1 MSQINFPSPPNLP
14 LSPNQFDTRYQDGLN
29 NVFRLY
35 FNRISGTLQNILGPQ
50 GGQFLNFPSA
60 AFYDTTD
67 QTAASTTVA
76 YPVSLNSTSF
86 SNGVTVVSGSR
97 ITAAY
102 SGIYNIQFSLQ
113 YVNTDSQIHDIDIWF
128 RKNGTNLADSNS
140 RFSVPNKHGSVDG
153 HLIATLNFFADLV
166 TDDYVEIMWRTDNV
180 AISLE
185 TLPSTSS
192 PDRPAI
198 PSAIVTA
205 TFVSSKLEGA

>member
-1 MSQINFPSPPNLP
+1 
-14 LSPNQFDTRYQDGLN
+14 
-29 NVFRLY
+29 
-35 FNRISGTLQNILGPQ
+35 
-50 GGQFLNFPSA
+50 LNFPSA

-166 TDDYVEIMWRTDNV
+166 TDDYVEIMWCTDNV
-180 AISLE
+180 AVSLE